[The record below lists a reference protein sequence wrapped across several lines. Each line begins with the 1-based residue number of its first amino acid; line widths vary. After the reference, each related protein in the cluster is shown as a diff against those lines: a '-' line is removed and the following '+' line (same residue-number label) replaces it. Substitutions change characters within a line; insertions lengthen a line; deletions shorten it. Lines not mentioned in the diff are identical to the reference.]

1 MGKARG
7 VNLLSVCQFEQP
19 TLAERRFQ
27 KLKRHP
33 QMAVINQGATEEY
46 LSSTLAHPSLLLGA
60 FCPHQSLAI
69 GQREK

>member
-1 MGKARG
+1 
-7 VNLLSVCQFEQP
+7 
-19 TLAERRFQ
+19 
-27 KLKRHP
+27 
-33 QMAVINQGATEEY
+33 MAVINQGATEEY